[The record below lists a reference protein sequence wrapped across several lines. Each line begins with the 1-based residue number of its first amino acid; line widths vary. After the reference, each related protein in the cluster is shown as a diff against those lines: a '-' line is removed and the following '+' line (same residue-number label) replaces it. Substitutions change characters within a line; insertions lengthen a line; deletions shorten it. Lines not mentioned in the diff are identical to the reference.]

1 MKSSWSR
8 IFGTLV
14 CAAVMAAPAS
24 AQEAAAVGGRV
35 VDRGSNLP
43 ISDANV
49 VVVGTQRGAR
59 TNEQGRYRIT
69 GVPAG
74 TYLVRVSR
82 LGYAAASQSVT
93 VPNTGEV
100 AADFQISPTAVTIDQ
115 VVVTATGGEERKRET
130 GNAVSTVQPAAQTLA
145 VSTTVADVLA
155 GQAPGVDVN
164 FSGGTQGQATRIRI
178 RGANS
183 VSLSNE
189 PLIIVDGVR
198 VSNDFNSVGGIGV
211 GGQVPNRLNDIN
223 PEDIESMEVLKGPAA
238 SALYG
243 TAAANGVIQIRTK
256 RGRAGTPKWTAYGE
270 GGTQKDRY
278 DYPANFQRSGTQ
290 LTGTS
295 AGTTVNCNL
304 NSEALGNCAPAANG
318 LVSFNPLMQAS
329 PFVTGTKG
337 SVGLSVNGGGDVA
350 SYFVST
356 DIDHDKGVFAPNH
369 FGRTSVR
376 ANLNGQLAKT
386 LTGEVS
392 TNYVATRLAFPQN
405 DNNILGILGSGL
417 LGFAQDDPPPPNGT
431 GSRGYLSGQTPKDI
445 YAIDWRENVDRFI
458 GSTNLNWAP
467 NRWLSAVA
475 TGGVDF
481 YSRRNDQTIP
491 PNTVFF
497 GTLPDGQRN
506 ANTTNDWQYTANGS
520 ATGNFDITPSWHS
533 RTTVGAQFNEE
544 QVASNQA
551 FGAKLL
557 AGTGSLNGTSARF
570 AVGET
575 NTDNRTIGGL
585 VQEQVAWRDRLFL
598 SGALRTDNN
607 SAFGSNFG
615 WITYPAASLS
625 WVVSEEPFFPHVNF
639 LSSLRLRTAYGRSG
653 QRPNFRDAITYYNV
667 QTVTVNGADQPG
679 IQVGGTGNPDLRPEV
694 SREYEGGFDAQ
705 LWNSRIGIEATYY
718 NKRSHDLLIARPL
731 PPSLGLTTTQFS
743 NLGESTNNGIE
754 LGLTAHVFDYRS
766 ASFDLSG
773 ALTTNNNKLIT
784 LGNLP
789 SGQPVPPIVNGEQR
803 QVTGYPLGGYW
814 DRPYTYSDANND
826 GIISSSEVT
835 LGATP
840 VFLGNPLPKIEWSL
854 TPRLALTKWVE
865 FSALLDHKGNY
876 ELYNLTA
883 RFRCNFSNCQEAY
896 DKSSPLWLQARNIG
910 QLKGTD
916 AGYIENASFTKLR
929 EVAVTLTAPAKWA
942 SYARAEGVKLTLAG
956 RNLHTWTN
964 YTGFDPELN
973 STPGS
978 NFGTSDFL
986 TEPPLRIYTARLTL
1000 QF

>member
-14 CAAVMAAPAS
+14 CSALLAVPAG

-35 VDRGSNLP
+35 VDRASNLP

-74 TYLVRVSR
+74 TYVVRVSR
-82 LGYAAASQSVT
+82 LGYAAGSQSVT
-93 VPNTGEV
+93 VPNSGEV
-100 AADFQISPTAVTIDQ
+100 SADFQISPTAVTIDQ

-130 GNAVSTVQPAAQTLA
+130 GNAVSTVQPAAQQLA

-164 FSGGTQGQATRIRI
+164 FSGGTTGQASRIRI

-189 PLIIVDGVR
+189 PLIIVDGIR
-198 VSNDFNSVGGIGV
+198 VSNDFNAVGGIGV
-211 GGQVPNRLNDIN
+211 GGQVPNRLNDLN

-256 RGRAGTPKWTAYGE
+256 RGHTGAPKWTMYGE
-270 GGTQKDRY
+270 GGTQKDVY
-278 DYPANFQRSGTQ
+278 SYPANFNQIGTL
-290 LTGTS
+290 LTGAN
-295 AGTTVNCNL
+295 AGKHANGCTL
-304 NSEALGNCAPAANG
+304 NAQALGQCSPVADSLQSFDP
-318 LVSFNPLMQAS
+318 LVQAS

-337 SVGLSVNGGGDVA
+337 TVGLSVTGGGDVA
-350 SYFVST
+350 SYYLST

-376 ANLNGQLAKT
+376 ANVNGQLAKT
-386 LTGEVS
+386 LSGEIS
-392 TNYVATRLAFPQN
+392 TNYVASRLAFPQN

-417 LGFAQDDPPPPNGT
+417 LGFAVDDPI
-431 GSRGYLSGQTPKDI
+431 SRGYLAGQTPHDI
-445 YAIDWRENVDRFI
+445 YAIDWREDVERFI
-458 GSTNLNWAP
+458 GSTNLNWSP
-467 NRWLSAVA
+467 NRWLSGVA

-497 GTLPDGQRN
+497 GTLPDGQRT

-520 ATGNFDITPSWHS
+520 ATANFDFTASWHT

-598 SGALRTDNN
+598 SAALRTDNN

-615 WITYPAASLS
+615 WITYPAASVS
-625 WVVSEEPFFPHVNF
+625 WVVSEEPFFPHFDF

-653 QRPNFRDAITYYNV
+653 QRPNFRDAITFYNV
-667 QTVTVNGADQPG
+667 QTVTVNGVDQPG

-694 SREYEGGFDAQ
+694 SREYEGGFDMQ
-705 LWNSRIGIEATYY
+705 LFNSRVGLEATYY
-718 NKRSHDLLIARPL
+718 NKRTHDLLIARPL

-743 NLGESTNNGIE
+743 NLGVSTNNGIE
-754 LGLTAHVFDYRS
+754 LGVNAHVFDYRVT
-766 ASFDLSG
+766 SFDLNG
-773 ALTTNNNKLIT
+773 ALTTNHNKLIT

-789 SGQPVPPIVNGEQR
+789 SGQPVPPIVAGKQR
-803 QVTGYPLGGYW
+803 QTTGFPLGGYW
-814 DRPYTYSDANND
+814 DTPYTYSDANND
-826 GIISSSEVT
+826 GIISSSELT
-835 LGATP
+835 LGSAP
-840 VFLGNPLPKIEWSL
+840 AYLGNPLPTFEWSL
-854 TPRLALTKWVE
+854 TPRLGVTKWVE
-865 FSALLDHKGNY
+865 FSALLDHKGGY
-876 ELYNLTA
+876 KLYNLTA

-896 DKSSPLWLQARNIG
+896 DKSSPLWMQARNIG
-910 QLKGTD
+910 QLLGTD
-916 AGYIENASFTKLR
+916 AGYIEDATFTKLR
-929 EVAVTLTAPAKWA
+929 EVAVTLTAPQRWA
-942 SYARAEGVKLTLAG
+942 HYARAEGMKLTVAG

-964 YTGFDPELN
+964 YTGFDPEVN
-973 STPGS
+973 STPNG
-978 NFGTSDFL
+978 NFATSDFL